1 MNGQNLYKLYN
12 SKISSI
18 KWERVEK
25 IKPKDKNNNNSE
37 NEINNYKLL
46 LSYKKF

>member
-1 MNGQNLYKLYN
+1 MD
-12 SKISSI
+12 KISI
-18 KWERVEK
+18 NCIILKFHQWERVEK

-46 LSYKKF
+46 LSY